1 MKKVWVIFMT
11 IISVCLSACG
21 TKKLEDDASYMME
34 DGNDQSIISNQK
46 LPDTESMEDIDVS
59 AQAADTIVLSNK
71 EIAVTY
77 KGDLYI
83 CYVVSAGDTIFLAG
97 IEPDSQRYVIHKM
110 KIEDET
116 SEKLPVDIPEGMMIQ
131 GVNVD
136 REGNLHVFV
145 TDADRSVQRC
155 EMWVTDREGNILRKI
170 DLEKVFSKDDPS
182 LQVLCEFAM
191 DDEGRYY
198 ISKNRS
204 DASKRGMLI
213 LDEDGNY
220 LGMVDS
226 PYSKLWSI
234 HSITRGRDGEIYVAN
249 YLKDVGGI
257 AVMSI
262 DPEELCIKECYEEVL
277 PEGFGGCVRLRA
289 GIDADL
295 YLYGADGIYSY
306 DLGEESGKKSVDM
319 TEFPFSVEG
328 GVCNDFLADGRFL
341 FVDGESLIETI
352 YLDDQEYPVN
362 AGIAQNIVFY
372 YIPVTFD
379 VEGGE

>member
-1 MKKVWVIFMT
+1 MQKVCIIFMT

-21 TKKLEDDASYMME
+21 TKKANDDVTHMME
-34 DGNDQSIISNQK
+34 DGNDQSIISNQE
-46 LPDTESMEDIDVS
+46 LSSTESMADVDVS
-59 AQAADTIVLSNK
+59 VQAEETIALSNK

-77 KGDLYI
+77 KGDFYI
-83 CYVVSAGDTIFLAG
+83 CHIVSAGDTIFLAG

-116 SEKLPVDIPEGMMIQ
+116 SERLPVDIPEDMMIQ
-131 GVNVD
+131 GINVD
-136 REGNLHVFV
+136 REGNLHIFI

-155 EMWVTDREGNILRKI
+155 EMWVTDREGNILRKT
-170 DLEKVFSKDDPS
+170 DLEKVFSEDDPS
-182 LQVLCEFAM
+182 LQVLCEFAI

-198 ISKNRS
+198 ISKTRS
-204 DASKRGMLI
+204 DTSKRGMLI
-213 LDEDGNY
+213 LDEDGNC

-226 PYSKLWSI
+226 PYSKLWGI
-234 HSITRGRDGEIYVAN
+234 HSITRGRDGEIYAAN
-249 YLKDVGGI
+249 FLKDDDRI

-262 DPEELCIKECYEEVL
+262 DPEGLCMKECYEGVL
-277 PEGFGGCVRLRA
+277 PSGFGGCVRLRA

-306 DLGEESGKKSVDM
+306 DLGEESGKKLVDE

-341 FVDGESLIETI
+341 FVDGESLIETV
-352 YLDDQEYPVN
+352 YLNDQEYPVN

-372 YIPVTFD
+372 YIPVASG